1 VKEKERPSYHTY
13 EFEKKR
19 KHDPKWREEYLQ
31 RKEEHTVAFMIKI
44 FWFLVGLNVVIWTYG
59 FYKHF

>member
-1 VKEKERPSYHTY
+1 MKDKESTTYHIY
-13 EFEKKR
+13 EFLKKR
-19 KHDPKWREEYLQ
+19 KHDPKWREEY
-31 RKEEHTVAFMIKI
+31 TIAFMIKI